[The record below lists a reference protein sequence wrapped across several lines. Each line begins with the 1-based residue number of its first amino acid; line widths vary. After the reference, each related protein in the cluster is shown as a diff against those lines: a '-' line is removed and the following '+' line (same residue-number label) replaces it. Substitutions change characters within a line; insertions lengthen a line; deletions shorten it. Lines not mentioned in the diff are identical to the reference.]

1 MIIEL
6 EQHEVDILRMFV
18 KNAIK
23 NPTVKS
29 ESLLT
34 EIFESIETKISL
46 CDNAEN
52 VKSCHGINNFN

>member
-23 NPTVKS
+23 NQTVQS

-34 EIFESIETKISL
+34 EIFESIESKISL
-46 CDNAEN
+46 GDNVEN
-52 VKSCHGINNFN
+52 CHGINNFN

>member
-34 EIFESIETKISL
+34 EIFESIESKLKTETSL
-46 CDNAEN
+46 N
-52 VKSCHGINNFN
+52 

>member
-46 CDNAEN
+46 CDN
-52 VKSCHGINNFN
+52 CHGINNLN